1 MEWAKAVAQ
10 KNETRNGLQNGTSD
24 GKPDIFIYVALR
36 HPDMTLQTERAL
48 FFPISPNSCFV
59 DLAESRAWLKAW
71 AFFPPFIRHEMRRG
85 RLEKASESLSRISH
99 GSKINYT

>member
-1 MEWAKAVAQ
+1 MGQGSRKRKMKQ
-10 KNETRNGLQNGTSD
+10 ETGSRTGRVGHDTTD
-24 GKPDIFIYVALR
+24 CD
-36 HPDMTLQTERAL
+36 RAF
-48 FFPISPNSCFV
+48 FFPISLNSCFV
-59 DLAESRAWLKAW
+59 DMAESRAWLNAW